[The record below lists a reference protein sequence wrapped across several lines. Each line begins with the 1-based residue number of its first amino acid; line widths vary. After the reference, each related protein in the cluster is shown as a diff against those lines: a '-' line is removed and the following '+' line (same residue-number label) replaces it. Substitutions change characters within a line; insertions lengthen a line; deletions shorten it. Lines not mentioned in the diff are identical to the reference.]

1 MQFSFVYHVCLPSK
15 LTREPSDTVIRGR
28 QRLSIKRKNRYSPD
42 IRKSQENP
50 ELRPA
55 NSAYSGNTVVKFLNQ
70 RFAGKMP
77 SPRPPW
83 EDQFLFR
90 SRDVDETRAFFDPF
104 GLRFDPIGSDRA
116 LDARFE
122 GELLSGIYLSF
133 VQFGAAAVV
142 RANWETGYAVKL
154 PLRGGFE
161 AVSRH
166 DVVSC
171 ALSEGVVVSP
181 TTEIAT
187 RSETGATRLSI
198 GLDRDIVV
206 QHLAALLGTAP
217 NAPLEFA
224 AALSLKEG
232 HGRSL
237 ARFAR
242 LAVAELKQLD
252 TILREPMTAQAF
264 REFLMTALL
273 LRQPHNYS
281 EQLRRLERPI
291 TPRDVRRAIDYIEV
305 NLGAAIGLPE
315 IIAAAGV
322 PGRTLIQHFRDFR
335 GTSPMRYLRT
345 ARYEKVREALTRA
358 DPEES
363 VAEIAERW
371 GFTHMGRFSVDYR
384 TRFGET
390 PSATLRRGRNGRSDR

>member
-1 MQFSFVYHVCLPSK
+1 M
-15 LTREPSDTVIRGR
+15 
-28 QRLSIKRKNRYSPD
+28 
-42 IRKSQENP
+42 
-50 ELRPA
+50 PA
-55 NSAYSGNTVVKFLNQ
+55 PG
-70 RFAGKMP
+70 
-77 SPRPPW
+77 PPW
-83 EDQFLFR
+83 EDRFLFR

-116 LDARFE
+116 LDARFD

-161 AVSRH
+161 AVSR
-166 DVVSC
+166 DEVVSC
-171 ALSEGVVVSP
+171 ALHEGAVLSP

-198 GLDRDIVV
+198 ALDRDIVV
-206 QHLAALLGTAP
+206 QHLAALLGNAP
-217 NAPLEFA
+217 DAPLEFA

-242 LAVAELKQLD
+242 LALAELKRLD

-273 LRQPHNYS
+273 LHQPNNYS
-281 EQLRRLERPI
+281 EQLRRLERALM
-291 TPRDVRRAIDYIEV
+291 PRDVRRAIDYIAA
-305 NLGAAIGLPE
+305 NLGVAIGLPE
-315 IIAAAGV
+315 IVAAAGV
-322 PGRTLIQHFRDFR
+322 PGRTPIQHFRDFR

-345 ARYEKVREALTRA
+345 ARYEKVRDALTRA

-363 VAEIAERW
+363 VAEIAARW

-390 PSATLRRGRNGRSDR
+390 PSATLWRGRNRRPDR

>member
-1 MQFSFVYHVCLPSK
+1 M
-15 LTREPSDTVIRGR
+15 
-28 QRLSIKRKNRYSPD
+28 
-42 IRKSQENP
+42 
-50 ELRPA
+50 PA
-55 NSAYSGNTVVKFLNQ
+55 PG
-70 RFAGKMP
+70 
-77 SPRPPW
+77 PPW
-83 EDQFLFR
+83 EDRFLFR

-116 LDARFE
+116 LDARFD

-133 VQFGAAAVV
+133 VQFGAATVV

-161 AVSRH
+161 AVSR
-166 DVVSC
+166 DEVVSC
-171 ALSEGVVVSP
+171 ALHEGVVLSP

-198 GLDRDIVV
+198 ALDRDIVV
-206 QHLAALLGTAP
+206 QHLAALLGNAP
-217 NAPLEFA
+217 DAPLEFA

-242 LAVAELKQLD
+242 LAVAELKRLD

-273 LRQPHNYS
+273 LHQPNNYS
-281 EQLRRLERPI
+281 EQLRRLERPLM
-291 TPRDVRRAIDYIEV
+291 PRDVRRAIDYIAA

-315 IIAAAGV
+315 IVPAAGV

-335 GTSPMRYLRT
+335 STSPMRYLRT
-345 ARYEKVREALTRA
+345 ARYEKVRDALTRA

-390 PSATLRRGRNGRSDR
+390 PSATLRRGRNRRPDR

>member
-1 MQFSFVYHVCLPSK
+1 M
-15 LTREPSDTVIRGR
+15 
-28 QRLSIKRKNRYSPD
+28 
-42 IRKSQENP
+42 
-50 ELRPA
+50 PA
-55 NSAYSGNTVVKFLNQ
+55 PG
-70 RFAGKMP
+70 
-77 SPRPPW
+77 PPW
-83 EDQFLFR
+83 EDRFLFR

-116 LDARFE
+116 LDARFD
-122 GELLSGIYLSF
+122 GELLSGIYLSL
-133 VQFGAAAVV
+133 VQFGAATVV

-161 AVSRH
+161 AVSR
-166 DVVSC
+166 DEVVSC
-171 ALSEGVVVSP
+171 ALHEGVVLSP

-198 GLDRDIVV
+198 ALDRDIVV
-206 QHLAALLGTAP
+206 QHLAALLGNAP
-217 NAPLEFA
+217 DAPLEFA

-242 LAVAELKQLD
+242 LAVAELKRLD

-273 LRQPHNYS
+273 LHQPNNYS
-281 EQLRRLERPI
+281 EQLRRLERPLM
-291 TPRDVRRAIDYIEV
+291 PRDVRRAIDYIAA

-315 IIAAAGV
+315 IVAAAGV

-335 GTSPMRYLRT
+335 STSPMRYLRT
-345 ARYEKVREALTRA
+345 ARYEKVRDALTRA
-358 DPEES
+358 EPEES

-390 PSATLRRGRNGRSDR
+390 PSATLRRGRNRRPDR